1 MCQAAVEL
9 LKRVGERGEGDKGL
23 GAARRA
29 YEALDHPTALM
40 HYLRLADM
48 GLELGQSNAAWM
60 LKHGYG
66 CGPACALLV
75 CCKACMQALRVPAPH
90 YLSVA

>member
-9 LKRVGERGEGDKGL
+9 LKRVGERGLGDKGL
-23 GAARRA
+23 SAARKA
-29 YEALDHPTALM
+29 FEGQDHHTALM

-66 CGPACALLV
+66 
-75 CCKACMQALRVPAPH
+75 
-90 YLSVA
+90 